1 MKAERVGW
9 YQEEAGGGVDLFRFD
24 GSVHRRSASAAAN
37 TLELLTLPI
46 IKEFK
51 GADKRIRKP

>member
-24 GSVHRRSASAAAN
+24 GSAHRRSASAAAN
-37 TLELLTLPI
+37 TLLTLPI

>member
-24 GSVHRRSASAAAN
+24 GSAHGRSASAAAN
-37 TLELLTLPI
+37 TLLTLPI